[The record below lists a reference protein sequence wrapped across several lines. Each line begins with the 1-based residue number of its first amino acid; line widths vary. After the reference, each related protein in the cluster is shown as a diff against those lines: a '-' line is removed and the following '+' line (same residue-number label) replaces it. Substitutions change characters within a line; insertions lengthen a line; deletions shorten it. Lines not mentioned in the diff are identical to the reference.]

1 MWIILVISAI
11 LIPPLICYCIS
22 KIENRNTRRWSLYGL
37 FFGIFAVIYLVF
49 YIKKDDDDKIA
60 PRAMVLLGIF
70 MVLMILSVFE
80 TIFGLF

>member
-1 MWIILVISAI
+1 M
-11 LIPPLICYCIS
+11 
-22 KIENRNTRRWSLYGL
+22 GL
-37 FFGIFAVIYLVF
+37 TTEDGMSF